1 MSEATDQGEQSP
13 EATHSPSDWA
23 KKLRES
29 SKIAPKEEEQPETPP
44 AEEAELEEEEQ
55 SEPESEEPTA
65 SEENAEADEE
75 ETEEEALEE
84 DEAEPL
90 ETESEHTA
98 IAADDTYLID
108 GEEIDGQTLLNGI
121 EATKNFAQE
130 KHRIR
135 TEGQAVI
142 DAEVAETHKSRDEY
156 ANATTFMLG
165 MNQQAMEQINNQ
177 LNQTSDPQQFQ
188 ALRSQQ
194 ANMQKQQQQLQ
205 GQFDHFLTTVKKEQE
220 QQMRKAADTSKNILF
235 DTHGGQEGWQARYPQ
250 LKATAE
256 KHGFTNTEFSK
267 MTDHRMMDLFD
278 KLDKAESKLSE
289 MGAVTK
295 RKTGNTV
302 KEKKRRN
309 SQRTNTLDSRKA
321 SDAMDSAKSSHKPKD
336 WAKAWHQ
343 ASTHSGG
350 RKAR

>member
-29 SKIAPKEEEQPETPP
+29 SKTAPKEDEQPDTPQ
-44 AEEAELEEEEQ
+44 AEEAELDEEEK

-65 SEENAEADEE
+65 DEENAEADEE
-75 ETEEEALEE
+75 ETEEEGLDE
-84 DEAEPL
+84 DETEPS
-90 ETESEHTA
+90 ETEPELTA

-142 DAEVAETHKSRDEY
+142 DAEVAETQKTRDEY
-156 ANATTFMLG
+156 ANATTFILG

-177 LNQTSDPQQFQ
+177 LNQTSDLQEFH

-194 ANMQKQQQQLQ
+194 ANMVKSQQQLQ
-205 GQFDHFLTTVKKEQE
+205 GQFDHFLTQVKKEQE
-220 QQMRKAADTSKNILF
+220 QQMRTAADKSKNILF
-235 DTHGGQEGWQARYPQ
+235 DTHGGEEGWQKRYPQ

-256 KHGFTNTEFSK
+256 KHGFNNAEFSNL
-267 MTDHRMMDLFD
+267 TDHRMMDLFD
-278 KLDKAESKLSE
+278 KLDKAESKISE
-289 MGAVTK
+289 MESVATK
-295 RKTGNTV
+295 KTKNTV

-309 SQRTNTLDSRKA
+309 AQRTNTLGSRIT
-321 SDAMDSAKSSHKPKD
+321 SDAKDRFQKSHKPSD
-336 WAKAWHQ
+336 AAAWLL
-343 ASTHSGG
+343 ASSGG